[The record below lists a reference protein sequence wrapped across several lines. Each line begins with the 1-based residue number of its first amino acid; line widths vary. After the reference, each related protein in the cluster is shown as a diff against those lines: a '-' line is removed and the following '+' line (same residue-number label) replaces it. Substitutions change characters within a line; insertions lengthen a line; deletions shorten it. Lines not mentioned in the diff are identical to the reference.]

1 MVCSKSNTAFE
12 PYDLRHAYG
21 YRTAN
26 MNMNIN
32 TDTASKFMN
41 HSEAILSSTYKKAYD
56 KSDASKTAKL
66 IRQQLQQQ

>member
-1 MVCSKSNTAFE
+1 
-12 PYDLRHAYG
+12 
-21 YRTAN
+21 

-56 KSDASKTAKL
+56 KSDAFKTAKL